1 MFLVGKVE
9 GMARVETAEAYF
21 AEVLLVTIGPGFRG
35 G

>member
-9 GMARVETAEAYF
+9 GMARVETAEAHST
-21 AEVLLVTIGPGFRG
+21 EVLLVAIRPGFCG